1 MEDDFKMTPNLK
13 KAIQIARQAASET
26 REPVEKEAEPK
37 VSAPIGSDSVDSTPP
52 ESGHFPLAASEV
64 AELLS
69 LIKALSRYRPQ
80 DNPKTVQAICVVLS
94 DLAEQLERNVR
105 SKLVALG
112 FPRGS
117 MPLEDYLRRIER
129 QEINLVLE
137 ETRNNKTE
145 AARLLGITSRSLRY
159 KLEQHGID

>member
-1 MEDDFKMTPNLK
+1 MEDDFKMTPDLK

-26 REPVEKEAEPK
+26 KEPVEKEAEPK
-37 VSAPIGSDSVDSTPP
+37 VLAPIGSDSVDSTPP
-52 ESGHFPLAASEV
+52 ESGHFLLAASEV

-69 LIKALSRYRPQ
+69 LIKALSRYRSQ
-80 DNPKTVQAICVVLS
+80 DNPETVRALCVVLS

-105 SKLVALG
+105 SRLVAFG
-112 FPRGS
+112 FHRGS

-129 QEINLVLE
+129 HEINLVLE
-137 ETRNNKTE
+137 ATRNNKTE
-145 AARLLGITSRSLRY
+145 AARLLGITFRSLRY

>member
-1 MEDDFKMTPNLK
+1 MEDDFKMKPDLK
-13 KAIQIARQAASET
+13 KAFQIARQAGSAT
-26 REPVEKEAEPK
+26 KEPVERKAKPK
-37 VSAPIGSDSVDSTPP
+37 VPVSIGPDSVDSTPP
-52 ESGHFPLAASEV
+52 KSGHFPLAASEV
-64 AELLS
+64 TELLS

-80 DNPKTVQAICVVLS
+80 DNPETVQVLCVVLS

-105 SKLVALG
+105 SEMVAVG
-112 FPRGS
+112 SDRGS

-129 QEINLVLE
+129 REINLVLE

-145 AARLLGITSRSLRY
+145 AARLLGITFRSLRY

>member
-1 MEDDFKMTPNLK
+1 MEDDFKMKPGLI
-13 KAIQIARQAASET
+13 KAFQIVRQAASET
-26 REPVEKEAEPK
+26 KESVEKEAEPK
-37 VSAPIGSDSVDSTPP
+37 VPAPIGPDSVDSTPP

-105 SKLVALG
+105 SKLVAVG
-112 FPRGS
+112 FHRGS

-129 QEINLVLE
+129 REINLVLE